1 MRRRGW
7 AAGAEIDE
15 EERLNAAQDLLEA
28 RYRTLVEHAPEAI
41 VVYDV
46 ELGRI
51 VDANQN
57 AVRLFGMPREQL
69 YRLSPVQ
76 LSAPVQPPEGGDAAE
91 LAARYIGRAMK
102 GEAPVFEWVHRNAAG
117 EDIVCEVRLVR
128 LPDQGRTLVRG
139 SVIDITERKRIERA
153 LRDSDTKF
161 SIVFRNC
168 PEAISITTES
178 DGVYIDI
185 NDAFER
191 ATGYTRAEAIGR
203 SSLDL
208 GLWADGHERQA
219 LVERLAREMRVEG
232 FLARI
237 RRRDGEVRI
246 GQLSAERVE
255 IGGRRCLVIISRDVT
270 QQKRLEDEL
279 RLAARVFE
287 STDEGIVV
295 TDPAERIIAL
305 NPAFEQMSGYREEE
319 LRGKR
324 TAVLASARHD
334 ERFFAQL
341 WEKVHGTGRWQGEL
355 WARSK
360 TGEETPYLMTM
371 SAVRDDEGA
380 VINHVGV
387 MRDISHIKRSQ
398 EQLEYLANY
407 DALTGLGNRN
417 LFMSQLKVGLD
428 RAARHHRRLALIFI
442 DLDNFKTVNDTLGHD
457 IGDQLLAEAA
467 RRLKASVRSED
478 VVCRLGGD
486 EFTVYVEDFAD
497 PEGLASTAQR
507 LVQSISEPYL
517 IGQHRLEVTAS
528 VGISIYPNDGESIT
542 ELIKNADTAMYKVK
556 EHGRNGF
563 QFFRED
569 MNARAFERM
578 VFVSGLR
585 RALERGEFRLVYQPQ
600 LSLATGRAR
609 GAECLLRWKHPDL
622 GEVSPGSFV
631 PVAEETGLILPIGEW
646 VFVRLAQEMQRL
658 GERLGG
664 RVSVNLSARQLRDA
678 DVVEGLL
685 HAMQAAGIDPA
696 RLSVDVPEA
705 ALLDDSE
712 RTAESLR
719 RLEASGVGITIDDF
733 GTGYS
738 SLPHLKR
745 FPIDCVKI
753 DRSLVRD
760 IFTDANDAAIVSAII
775 TMCQSLGLEVVAE
788 GVETRAQEAFL
799 RERGCNGAQGYL
811 FSRPLT
817 VEAMAEWLQ
826 AKDA

>member
-1 MRRRGW
+1 MSVV
-7 AAGAEIDE
+7 
-15 EERLNAAQDLLEA
+15 QDLQEA

-41 VVYDV
+41 VVLDV
-46 ELGRI
+46 DLGRI

-57 AVRLFGMPREQL
+57 ALGLFGLSREEL
-69 YRLSPVQ
+69 YRLGPAQ
-76 LSAPVQPPEGGDAAE
+76 LSSPIQPDGREAAE
-91 LAARYIGRAMK
+91 LAAQYVARAMK

-128 LPDQGRTLVRG
+128 LPDEHRALVRG
-139 SVIDITERKRIERA
+139 SVIDITQRKRVLAA
-153 LRDSDTKF
+153 LRDSEAKF
-161 SIVFRNC
+161 ATIFRNC
-168 PEAISITTES
+168 PEAISITTER
-178 DGVYIDI
+178 DGVYLDV
-185 NDAFER
+185 NEAFER
-191 ATGYTRAEAIGR
+191 VTGYSRAEVLGR
-203 SSLDL
+203 SALDL
-208 GLWADGHERQA
+208 GMWADNLERRA
-219 LVERLAREMRVEG
+219 LIESLTRQTRVEG
-232 FLARI
+232 FLAHI
-237 RRRDGEVRI
+237 RRRDGEVRVS
-246 GQLSAERVE
+246 QMSAERVE
-255 IGGRRCLVIISRDVT
+255 VEGRPCLVVICRDVT

-295 TDPAERIIAL
+295 TDPAERIIAV
-305 NPAFEQMSGYREEE
+305 NPAFEQMSGYRGED
-319 LRGKR
+319 LRGQR
-324 TAVLASARHD
+324 ISVLASRRHD
-334 ERFFAQL
+334 PRFFAQI
-341 WEKVHGTGRWQGEL
+341 WEKVHATGRWQGEL
-355 WARSK
+355 WARNQA
-360 TGEETPYLMTM
+360 GEELPYLMTM

-442 DLDNFKTVNDTLGHD
+442 DLDNFKGINDTLGHD
-457 IGDQLLAEAA
+457 TGDQLLAEVA
-467 RRLKASVRSED
+467 RRLKASVRQED

-497 PEGLASTAQR
+497 PEALVSTAQR
-507 LVQSISEPYL
+507 LVHSISEPYQL
-517 IGQHRLEVTAS
+517 GQHRLEVTAS
-528 VGISIYPNDGESIT
+528 VGISIYPNDGTTIT

-585 RALERGEFRLVYQPQ
+585 RALERGEFRLVYQP
-600 LSLATGRAR
+600 LVALESNAPR

-646 VFVRLAQEMQRL
+646 VFKRLAEEMHQL
-658 GERLGG
+658 DDALGG
-664 RVSVNLSARQLRDA
+664 RVAVNLSARQLR
-678 DVVEGLL
+678 EGKLIDQLL
-685 HAMQAAGIDPA
+685 LALQSAGIDPR
-696 RLSVDVPEA
+696 RLGVDVPEA
-705 ALLDDSE
+705 ALLDDSD
-712 RTAESLR
+712 RTAEALR
-719 RLEASGVGITIDDF
+719 RLKASGIAVTIDDF

-738 SLPHLKR
+738 SLSHLKR

-760 IFTDANDAAIVSAII
+760 IGTDPDDAAIVAAII
-775 TMCQSLGLEVVAE
+775 TMSRSLGLDVVAE
-788 GVETRAQEAFL
+788 GVETREQVDYL
-799 RERGCNGAQGYL
+799 RTHGCSAAQGYL

-817 VEAMAEWLQ
+817 AQGLGEWLQ
-826 AKDA
+826 AR

>member
-1 MRRRGW
+1 V
-7 AAGAEIDE
+7 
-15 EERLNAAQDLLEA
+15 QDLQEA

-41 VVYDV
+41 VVLDV
-46 ELGRI
+46 DLGRI

-57 AVRLFGMPREQL
+57 ALRLFGLSREEL
-69 YRLSPVQ
+69 YRLGPAQLSSPVQ
-76 LSAPVQPPEGGDAAE
+76 PDGRDAAE
-91 LAARYIGRAMK
+91 LAAQYVARAMK

-117 EDIVCEVRLVR
+117 EDFVCEVCLVR
-128 LPDQGRTLVRG
+128 LPDEHRALVRG
-139 SVIDITERKRIERA
+139 SVIDITQRKRVLAA
-153 LRDSDTKF
+153 LRDSEAKF
-161 SIVFRNC
+161 ATIFRNC
-168 PEAISITTES
+168 PEAISITTQR
-178 DGVYIDI
+178 DGVYLDV
-185 NDAFER
+185 NEAFER
-191 ATGYTRAEAIGR
+191 ITGYTRAEVLGR
-203 SSLDL
+203 SALDL
-208 GLWADGHERQA
+208 GMWADNLERRA
-219 LVERLAREMRVEG
+219 LIESLTRQTRVEG
-232 FLARI
+232 FLAHI
-237 RRRDGEVRI
+237 RRRDGEVRVS
-246 GQLSAERVE
+246 QMSAERVE
-255 IGGRRCLVIISRDVT
+255 VEGRPCLVVICRDVT

-295 TDPAERIIAL
+295 TDPAERIIAV
-305 NPAFEQMSGYREEE
+305 NPAFEQMSGYRGED
-319 LRGKR
+319 LRGQR
-324 TAVLASARHD
+324 ISVLASRRHD
-334 ERFFAQL
+334 PRFFGQI

-355 WARSK
+355 WARNQA
-360 TGEETPYLMTM
+360 GEELPYLMTM

-428 RAARHHRRLALIFI
+428 RAARHNRRLALIFI
-442 DLDNFKTVNDTLGHD
+442 DLDNFKGINDTLGHD
-457 IGDQLLAEAA
+457 TGDQLLAEVA
-467 RRLKASVRSED
+467 RRLKASVRQED

-497 PEGLASTAQR
+497 PEALVSTAQR
-507 LVQSISEPYL
+507 LVHSISEPYQL
-517 IGQHRLEVTAS
+517 GQHRLEVTAS
-528 VGISIYPNDGESIT
+528 VGISIYPNDGTTIT

-585 RALERGEFRLVYQPQ
+585 RALERGEFRLVYQP
-600 LSLATGRAR
+600 LVALESNAPR

-646 VFVRLAQEMQRL
+646 VFKRLAEEMHRL
-658 GERLGG
+658 DAALGG
-664 RVSVNLSARQLRDA
+664 RVAVNLSARQLR
-678 DVVEGLL
+678 EGKLVDELL
-685 HAMQAAGIDPA
+685 QALQTAGVDPR
-696 RLSVDVPEA
+696 RLGVDVPEA
-705 ALLDDSE
+705 ALLDDSD
-712 RTAESLR
+712 RTAEALR
-719 RLEASGVGITIDDF
+719 RLKAGLIAVTIDDF

-738 SLPHLKR
+738 SLSHLKR

-760 IFTDANDAAIVSAII
+760 ISTDPDDAAIVAAII
-775 TMCQSLGLEVVAE
+775 TMSRSLGLDVVAE
-788 GVETRAQEAFL
+788 GVETREQVDYL
-799 RERGCNGAQGYL
+799 RSHGCSAAQGYL

-817 VEAMAEWLQ
+817 AEGLGEWLQ
-826 AKDA
+826 AR

>member
-1 MRRRGW
+1 M
-7 AAGAEIDE
+7 ES
-15 EERLNAAQDLLEA
+15 AQDDLLEA
-28 RYRTLVEHAPEAI
+28 RYRTLLEHAPEAI
-41 VVYDV
+41 LVFDAGVDRV
-46 ELGRI
+46 

-57 AVRLFGMPREQL
+57 ALRLFGMSREQL
-69 YRLSPVQ
+69 YRMHPVD
-76 LSAPVQPPEGGDAAE
+76 LSAPIQSDGRQAGE
-91 LAARYIGRAMK
+91 LAAGYITAALG
-102 GEAPVFEWVHRNAAG
+102 GGAPVFEWVYRDAAG
-117 EDIVCEVRLVR
+117 QDIGCEVHLVR
-128 LPDQGRTLVRG
+128 LPHATRALVRA
-139 SVIDITERKRIERA
+139 SVIDIGERKRMLAA
-153 LRDSDTKF
+153 LRDSEAKF
-161 SIVFRNC
+161 ATVFRNC
-168 PEAISITTES
+168 PEAISITTEK
-178 DGVYIDI
+178 DGRYIEV
-185 NDAFER
+185 NEAFER
-191 ATGYTRAEAIGR
+191 MTGFTHEEVAGR
-203 SSLDL
+203 SALDL
-208 GLWADGHERQA
+208 GLWADGLERKV
-219 LVERLAREMRVEG
+219 LMGRLEREGRVENYHAHLRRREG
-232 FLARI
+232 ELRI
-237 RRRDGEVRI
+237 R
-246 GQLSAERVE
+246 QLSAERVE
-255 IGGRRCLVIISRDVT
+255 VEGRPCLVVISRDVT
-270 QQKRLEDEL
+270 QQRRLEDEL

-295 TDPAERIIAL
+295 TDPAERIIAV
-305 NPAFEQMSGYREEE
+305 NPAFEQMTGYREDE
-319 LRGKR
+319 LRGQR
-324 TAVLASARHD
+324 PTMLAAKRHD
-334 ERFFAQL
+334 PRFLSQL
-341 WEKVHGTGRWQGEL
+341 WEKVHHTGRWQGEL

-360 TGEETPYLMTM
+360 SGEEVPYLMTM

-442 DLDNFKTVNDTLGHD
+442 DLDNFKTINDTLGHD
-457 IGDQLLAEAA
+457 VGDLLLAEVAH
-467 RRLKASVRSED
+467 RLKASVRQED

-497 PEGLASTAQR
+497 PEALVSTAQR

-517 IGQHRLEVTAS
+517 LGQHRLEVTAS
-528 VGISIYPNDGESIT
+528 VGISIYPNDGSSIT
-542 ELIKNADTAMYKVK
+542 ELMKNADTAMYKVK

-585 RALERGEFRLVYQPQ
+585 RALEGGEFRLVYQP
-600 LSLATGRAR
+600 LLDLASGAPR

-646 VFVRLAQEMQRL
+646 VFRQLTEEMQRM
-658 GERLGG
+658 GDVLGG
-664 RVSVNLSARQLRDA
+664 RVSVNLSTRQLRDA
-678 DVVEGLL
+678 KVVDGLL
-685 HAMQAAGIDPA
+685 QALQSAGIDAA
-696 RLSVDVPEA
+696 RLSVDVPES

-719 RLEASGVGITIDDF
+719 RLKSNGIAIAIDDF

-738 SLPHLKR
+738 SLSHLKR
-745 FPIDCVKI
+745 VPIDCVKI

-760 IFTDANDAAIVSAII
+760 IGADADDAAIVTAII
-775 TMCQSLGLEVVAE
+775 TMSRSLGLEVVAE
-788 GVETRAQEAFL
+788 GVETREQAEFL
-799 RERGCNGAQGYL
+799 RARGCTVAQGYY

-817 VEAMAEWLQ
+817 AEGMAEWLS
-826 AKDA
+826 AKMPTASRSTG